1 MDRHFR
7 VGARLR
13 LAVGLSIVAAGC
25 VAALTLIAMGTTGA
39 AIAPVM
45 MLAAMLGAAL
55 AVLLAAAIAALLR
68 GIGPPR
74 GPEPSPHHR
83 QA

>member
-13 LAVGLSIVAAGC
+13 LAIGLSIIAAGC
-25 VAALTLIAMGTTGA
+25 AAALTLIAMWTTGA
-39 AIAPVM
+39 AIAPDM
-45 MLAAMLGAAL
+45 MLAAMLGAGL
-55 AVLLAAAIAALLR
+55 LVLLPGAVAALLR

-74 GPEPSPHHR
+74 APEPSPHHR